1 MRIRTLALMAMALLL
16 SATGAALAGPRPSVN
31 LGLTSARAGAPAR
44 VTVRADL
51 GGTVR
56 GTLMSYEVELAR
68 GFAFDARA
76 AGPCRGR
83 ALRQDSCPALSRIG
97 VGTGRI
103 AVEGQYLPRTE
114 YGVTASLYLTAPGH
128 RGDLAGVLLDLDE
141 PQSALQVALS
151 GSVVAVP
158 QGRYGLELRFTNT
171 ARELPSTYS
180 LTVADLEMDLGAMA
194 YKSGRLR
201 SLFTNPSVCSGGGWP
216 IAVAVQSGR
225 VRRAFGT
232 RTRCY

>member
-1 MRIRTLALMAMALLL
+1 MAVALLL
-16 SATGAALAGPRPSVN
+16 AGTGVALGGRRASVN

-44 VTVRADL
+44 VTVRADV
-51 GGTVR
+51 GAAIR
-56 GTLMSYEVELAR
+56 GTLMGYEVKLAR
-68 GFAFDARA
+68 GFTFDARA
-76 AGPCRGR
+76 AAMCRGR

-114 YGVTASLYLTAPGH
+114 YRVIASLYLTAPRH

-151 GSVVAVP
+151 GSVVAVRH
-158 QGRYGLELRFTNT
+158 GSYGLVLRFTNT

-180 LTVADLEMDLGAMA
+180 LTVADLEMDLGATA
-194 YKSGRLR
+194 YKAGRLH
-201 SLFTNPSVCSGGGWP
+201 SLFTNPSVCPRGGWP
-216 IAVAVQSGR
+216 IAVTVQSGR
-225 VRRAFGT
+225 ARRAFAT
-232 RTRCY
+232 RTHCY